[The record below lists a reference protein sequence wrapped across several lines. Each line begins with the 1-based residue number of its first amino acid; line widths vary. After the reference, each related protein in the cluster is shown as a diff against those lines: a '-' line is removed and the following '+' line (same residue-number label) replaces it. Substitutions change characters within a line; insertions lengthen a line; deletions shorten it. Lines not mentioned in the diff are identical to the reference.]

1 MPVTHVDVEA
11 LEVSGDKVT
20 VHCWTRGDDY
30 FHPDP
35 VKRNTYRFDRRVV
48 VREVRVDPSLAQLY
62 DAEDIVKRLREE
74 GRVGLRRGRFRPGI
88 LFDYEFGGNIVY
100 VTVTIV
106 PPDKVGVHG
115 EEQAS
120 PFT

>member
-20 VHCWTRGDDY
+20 VHCWTHNEDY

-35 VKRNTYRFDRRVV
+35 VKKNTYRFDRRVV
-48 VREVRVDPSLAQLY
+48 VREVKVDPALAQLY
-62 DAEDIVKRLREE
+62 DAEEIMERLKEE
-74 GRVGLRRGRFRPGI
+74 GRVGLRRGRFRPGL
-88 LFDYEFGGNIVY
+88 LFDYEFSGDVVY
-100 VTVTIV
+100 VTVIIV
-106 PPDKVGVHG
+106 PPGSVRTYG
-115 EEQAS
+115 EERSS